1 MSEKLIRIT
10 KFNISLNSILGTS
23 FTDFYV
29 YRSKGLMTHLLNR
42 NHYISAKYIDNLAEI
57 IEQPDYA
64 GYNNRTIELVK
75 EYKNNIFVCIKLD
88 EKRNKHYV
96 STMFDIKSA
105 KIESYVS
112 SGRLIRIKQSDH
124 T

>member
-42 NHYISAKYIDNLAEI
+42 NHYISAK
-57 IEQPDYA
+57 
-64 GYNNRTIELVK
+64 
-75 EYKNNIFVCIKLD
+75 
-88 EKRNKHYV
+88 
-96 STMFDIKSA
+96 
-105 KIESYVS
+105 IESYVS

-124 T
+124 A